1 MKSRRPTHDGSV
13 ASAKISFKSRRRI
26 PLALQTGKYRMHL
39 CVRPVFPSFAD
50 AMNCSNE
57 AD

>member
-1 MKSRRPTHDGSV
+1 MKQRRTTQLSSETV
-13 ASAKISFKSRRRI
+13 KISFKSRRRI
-26 PLALQTGKYRMHL
+26 PVALQTGKYRMHL

-57 AD
+57 AE

>member
-1 MKSRRPTHDGSV
+1 MKQRRTTQLSSETV
-13 ASAKISFKSRRRI
+13 KISFKTRRRI
-26 PLALQTGKYRMHL
+26 PVAIQTGKYRMHL

-57 AD
+57 AE